1 MNEIQSHMHALQ
13 QLLERYNTE
22 YYLHDEP
29 SVPDAEYD
37 RLMNELREL
46 EAANPQWLDVNSP
59 TQRVGGVALTSFGS
73 VHHEQPMLSLDN
85 VFNVEDL
92 AAFGRR
98 VQERLFSNDAITF
111 CCEPKLDGLAVSIL
125 YEQGELVRA
134 ATRGDGVT
142 GEDITRNV
150 RTIRVI
156 PLRLSGDNIPA
167 RIEVRGEV
175 FMPKAGFERWNEQ
188 ALIRGDKVFANPRN
202 AAAGSLRQLDP
213 AITAQRPLAF
223 YAYGI
228 GVVDEVTELP
238 DSHYVRMQYLKQ
250 FGLPVCDEI
259 RQVVGVEGCQ
269 TYHDDILA
277 KRDALPFEIDGVVFK
292 VDAIAQQQMLG
303 FVSRAPRW
311 AVAHK
316 FPAQEELTRLNDV
329 EFQVGRTG
337 AITPVARLE
346 PVQVGGVTVSNATLH
361 NADEI
366 ARLGVK
372 IGDWVIVRRAG
383 DVIPQIVN
391 VVLDRRDASCRDIDF
406 PEHCPVCDSQVE
418 RLPGE
423 AVARCSGGLYCA
435 AQRKEALKHFVSRR
449 AMDIDGIGDKLIE
462 QLVDHELVHTPA
474 DLFALT
480 KAQLLGLERMGE
492 KSADKLLNALQSAR
506 ETTFA
511 RFLFALGI
519 REIGETTAQTL
530 AQHFS
535 DLPALQDASVET
547 LLKVSDVGEVMAKH
561 IYYFFRQEHNLEVI
575 QRLLA
580 PVSEGGAGISWQPVA
595 RVAVDALP
603 LNGKTLVLTGTLSQ
617 LNRDA
622 AKQALQALGA
632 KVAGSVSAKTDLV
645 IAGEAAGSKLEK
657 AQQLGVPVWG
667 EDELVALLQDPAGA
681 VLPVKE

>member
-1 MNEIQSHMHALQ
+1 
-13 QLLERYNTE
+13 
-22 YYLHDEP
+22 
-29 SVPDAEYD
+29 
-37 RLMNELREL
+37 
-46 EAANPQWLDVNSP
+46 
-59 TQRVGGVALTSFGS
+59 
-73 VHHEQPMLSLDN
+73 
-85 VFNVEDL
+85 
-92 AAFGRR
+92 
-98 VQERLFSNDAITF
+98 
-111 CCEPKLDGLAVSIL
+111 
-125 YEQGELVRA
+125 
-134 ATRGDGVT
+134 
-142 GEDITRNV
+142 
-150 RTIRVI
+150 
-156 PLRLSGDNIPA
+156 
-167 RIEVRGEV
+167 
-175 FMPKAGFERWNEQ
+175 
-188 ALIRGDKVFANPRN
+188 
-202 AAAGSLRQLDP
+202 
-213 AITAQRPLAF
+213 
-223 YAYGI
+223 
-228 GVVDEVTELP
+228 
-238 DSHYVRMQYLKQ
+238 
-250 FGLPVCDEI
+250 
-259 RQVVGVEGCQ
+259 
-269 TYHDDILA
+269 
-277 KRDALPFEIDGVVFK
+277 
-292 VDAIAQQQMLG
+292 MLG

-366 ARLGVK
+366 TRLGVK
-372 IGDWVIVRRAG
+372 IGDWVVVRRAG

-406 PEHCPVCDSQVE
+406 PERCPVCDSQVE

-511 RFLFALGI
+511 RFLCPLGI

-580 PVSEGGAGISWQPVA
+580 PISEGGAGISWQPVA
-595 RVAVDALP
+595 RVPVDALP

-667 EDELVALLQDPAGA
+667 EDELVALLQDPTGII
-681 VLPVKE
+681 LPVKP